1 MSRLPRPNPTVE
13 VRCRV
18 VLRQLGEMFI
28 DDIIKANRYV
38 PRDHRKRSLGKL
50 LQEKLVTLAELLK
63 CEVSDLRLDHTWA
76 LENRPKVFKKGVHV
90 DYKPAANDPEWLGYR
105 PHGTQFAGSH
115 DVKTRIR
122 GDHGQLSDNAIA
134 KKNRRIERK
143 RALEKAGGKPQ
154 NAFKAISGPRRNFIS
169 STNKSAPKRKWA
181 SRPFPK
187 GRKFNN
193 RRPS

>member
-28 DDIIKANRYV
+28 DDVIEANEYR
-38 PRDHRKRSLGKL
+38 RRAAGGARSLGKL
-50 LQEKLVTLAELLK
+50 LAVKLADLATLLK

-105 PHGTQFAGSH
+105 PHGTRFAGSH

-122 GDHGQLSDNAIA
+122 GDHGQLSDNMIA
-134 KKNRRIERK
+134 KKNRNIAK
-143 RALEKAGGKPQ
+143 RRARRAAGKATGFQKKPFQ
-154 NAFKAISGPRRNFIS
+154 VKRTTESRAQVRP
-169 STNKSAPKRKWA
+169 PKRKWA

-187 GRKFNN
+187 GRSFN